1 MSADQRPLLSDV
13 RGVVMTTV
21 VMTSQAMTSKGR
33 IVITSMWR
41 RVVAVVAAPL
51 AAVAVSTAGT
61 GVASADDAQLA
72 AVQSTAGADVVS
84 GQYIVVM
91 RPGANAAAN
100 RIAAVAEAR
109 RLGAQ
114 VLNEYSAALSG
125 FAAKL
130 PQRALDALRG
140 NPNVEFIEADQI
152 MRTTA
157 TQTPVI
163 WGLDRVDQRNLPLSN
178 TYTYTVTG
186 STVTAY
192 IIDTGVRFSHKDFG
206 GRAISGFDAIDGG
219 PADDCHGHGTHVAGT
234 VGGSTYGMAKAVSI
248 VGVRVL
254 NCKGSGTNSQ
264 VIDGIDFVTD
274 DHGPGELAV
283 ANMSLGGSAS
293 NALDSAVRN
302 SIADGVTYAIAAGND
317 NRSACNQSPARVTEA
332 ITVGATTR
340 TDARSYFSNK
350 GTCLDIFAP
359 GSSIKSAWNTNDT
372 ATNTISGTSMAAPH
386 VAGAAVLFLAKNTS
400 ASPQAVRNGLVGSA
414 TPGVVGNAGTGS
426 PNLLLYTGP

>member
-1 MSADQRPLLSDV
+1 M
-13 RGVVMTTV
+13 
-21 VMTSQAMTSKGR
+21 
-33 IVITSMWR
+33 ITSMWR

-51 AAVAVSTAGT
+51 AALAISTAGT
-61 GVASADDAQLA
+61 GVASADDTQGAP
-72 AVQSTAGADVVS
+72 VESTAGAEVVS

-100 RIAAVAEAR
+100 RIAAVAQAR
-109 RLGAQ
+109 GLGAQ

-140 NPNVEFIEADQI
+140 NPNVEYIEADQI
-152 MRTTA
+152 MRLNA
-157 TQTPVI
+157 TQSPVT
-163 WGLDRVDQRNLPLSN
+163 WGLDRVDQRNLPLSDS
-178 TYTYTVTG
+178 YTYTVTG
-186 STVTAY
+186 NNVTAY
-192 IIDTGVRFSHKDFG
+192 VIDTGVRFSHNDFG
-206 GRAISGFDAIDGG
+206 GRASSGFDAIDGG
-219 PADDCHGHGTHVAGT
+219 SADDCNGHGTHVSGT
-234 VGGSTYGMAKAVSI
+234 VGSTTYGIAKAVNI

-264 VIDGIDFVTD
+264 VIDGIDFVTE
-274 DHGPGELAV
+274 DHGPGEPAV

-293 NALDSAVRN
+293 NALDRAVRN

-340 TDARSYFSNK
+340 TDARSSFSNK

-359 GSSIKSAWNTNDT
+359 GSSIKSTWNTSDT
-372 ATNTISGTSMAAPH
+372 ATNTISGTSMASPH
-386 VAGAAVLFLAKNTS
+386 VAGAAVLFLARNTS
-400 ASPQAVRNGLVGSA
+400 ASPSTVRNALVNSA
-414 TPGVVGNAGTGS
+414 TVGVVGNAGAGS